1 MKRHRGTLNAY
12 CEVKETS
19 LKMLHTAHLE
29 LYGIKKDK
37 TIKTVKKGVAR
48 DGEVEREEGWTR
60 GTRDF

>member
-37 TIKTVKKGVAR
+37 TIKTVKKGGAR
-48 DGEVEREEGWTR
+48 DGEVEREEG
-60 GTRDF
+60 